1 MNPKR
6 NHMEDAVNKNHQRLG
21 MGLLLALA
29 FAGCQNKAA
38 IQAIQELTT
47 KMTDQVKTNHE
58 SLSSMTQELNACKT
72 TLAEVQGVAAVVSEL
87 PALEIPS
94 APEKIDMASLE
105 AYKQTLTDLVNKQD
119 VSLTE
124 LKTNASACATELAD
138 AQAKKAEM
146 EAAAAKKAEGNALFK
161 EIEASQ
167 KHFAERAV
175 KWELDTVVGR
185 RMAYNHYFAK
195 PAAAPKK
202 G

>member
-146 EAAAAKKAEGNALFK
+146 EAAAAKKATGTKTATKVEKKVEEVKSTAEK
-161 EIEASQ
+161 QAEAAGTATKGIKS
-167 KHFAERAV
+167 R
-175 KWELDTVVGR
+175 
-185 RMAYNHYFAK
+185 Y
-195 PAAAPKK
+195 KK
-202 G
+202 R